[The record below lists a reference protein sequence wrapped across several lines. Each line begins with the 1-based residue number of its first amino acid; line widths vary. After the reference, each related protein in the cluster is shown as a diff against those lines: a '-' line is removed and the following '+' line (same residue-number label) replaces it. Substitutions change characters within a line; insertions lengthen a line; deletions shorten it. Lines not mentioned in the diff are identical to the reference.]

1 MNTLNNDSINQV
13 EKIKYSQHQIKEC
26 INKYL
31 SEKNNKIFIA
41 NWKMNMHYADIIN
54 FANKFNSLIKK
65 DKTLKKMN
73 TLIGIAPT
81 AIGILPLIGTIK
93 KNVFIAA
100 QHVHYEKN
108 GAFTGNISYDQFH
121 EYNVNY
127 ALVGHSETR
136 KYLNENDVKINKTI
150 KSLVANKM
158 IPILCIGESHEDYQA
173 GKIKEVLSSQL
184 LKALSGI
191 NENDAT
197 KIIIAYEPIWA
208 IGTGLIPDNN
218 AINNAINQI
227 RTILTNIFNAE
238 IAKNIHVLYGGSVNP
253 QNAKTIL
260 DVDNVD
266 GLLIGNSAL
275 DPQNFYQIIIS
286 SKEYAKVK
294 WILDTKNGTKNL
306 KIKE

>member
-294 WILDTKNGTKNL
+294 WKIKTKNGTKNL